1 MAKWLCQVDP
11 RLRVPATRLIHGP
24 PQKTVRSD
32 LELCE
37 YGGYRPQAKA
47 SQARRAMRR
56 ARQRIPTGPRS
67 RSRDDQPPLPFCLC
81 AGVADAVDLEPL
93 RIEQRDDATG
103 IA

>member
-47 SQARRAMRR
+47 SQARRAML
-56 ARQRIPTGPRS
+56 ARGNES
-67 RSRDDQPPLPFCLC
+67 RLVPGAGHGTTSHPSRFACVL
-81 AGVADAVDLEPL
+81 V
-93 RIEQRDDATG
+93 
-103 IA
+103 